1 MTSGCDKEIVLP
13 AEDIRRRI
21 MELGRRISEDYAGQ
35 ELVLVGILNGAFIF
49 LADLTRAIEIPHQI
63 DFIRVASY
71 GQGSSS
77 SGAVQLRKDV
87 ELPLENKAVLL
98 VEDIIDTGVTLRW
111 LLDYFRERRV
121 RSVGICALIDKTER
135 RQVPLTADYVGFQ
148 VPQGFLVGYG
158 LDYAERHRHYPAVYH
173 LNMSS

>member
-1 MTSGCDKEIVLP
+1 MGGGEDKEIVLS
-13 AEDIRRRI
+13 AEVIRQRV
-21 MELGRRISEDYAGQ
+21 ETLGQQISKDYAGR

-49 LADLTRAIEIPHQI
+49 LADLARAICIPHQI

-71 GQGSSS
+71 GQSSAS
-77 SGAVQLRKDV
+77 SGSVQLRKDV

-98 VEDIIDTGVTLRW
+98 VEDIIDTGVTLSW
-111 LLDYFRERRV
+111 LLEHFRRRAD
-121 RSVGICALIDKTER
+121 SVGICALIDKTER

-158 LDYAERHRHYPAVYH
+158 LDFAERHRHYPAVYSLTVSH
-173 LNMSS
+173 